1 MRHQPSFALVTLA
14 LVSGCS
20 QPPTAVAP
28 AAPAGPPVVATSG
41 SPAAVPPQLLV
52 APTPSASPMALPTP
66 TPSPGL
72 HEGFEDT
79 AVGSVPADFV
89 DVATEEAAPAWVYQG
104 NWKVAADEKGN
115 HVLLHDDVREQP
127 AVSFMRYRG
136 AALGKPNGAMPA
148 SYYAEV
154 AMRPIRSPINYPPTG
169 DQGVQ
174 FYFLAY
180 NQYLEVVVKPDMLEI
195 WECNGGE
202 PKTAKG
208 WKRLWNQS
216 LATKAGDVRHV
227 GALVD
232 TKAASFTAYLDG
244 KPQGSV
250 QSELLGP
257 KPAYLALRG
266 IGNVVS
272 FDDLVVE
279 PR

>member
-1 MRHQPSFALVTLA
+1 MRHQTVALIALA

-20 QPPTAVAP
+20 QPPTAAVP
-28 AAPAGPPVVATSG
+28 VPPVVTTSG
-41 SPAAVPPQLLV
+41 SPVAGPQMLLT
-52 APTPSASPMALPTP
+52 APSPLPTP
-66 TPSPGL
+66 TPTPTPL
-72 HEGFEDT
+72 RLRLGFEDT
-79 AVGSVPADFV
+79 PTGSVPADFV
-89 DVATEEAAPAWVYQG
+89 DVATEVAAPPGWVYQG
-104 NWKVAADEKGN
+104 NWKVAPDEKGN
-115 HVLLHDDVREQP
+115 AVFLHDDVREQP

-136 AALGKPNGAMPA
+136 TALGKPNGELPA
-148 SYYAEV
+148 TYYAEV

-174 FYFLAY
+174 FYFLKY
-180 NQYLEVVVKPDMLEI
+180 NQYLEVVVKPDVLEI

-208 WKRLWNQS
+208 WKKLWGEA
-216 LATKAGDVRHV
+216 LATKAGDVRRI

-232 TKAASFTAYLDG
+232 TKAGNFTAYLDG
-244 KPQGSV
+244 KPRGAV
-250 QSELLGP
+250 QSTLLGSQ
-257 KPAYLALRG
+257 PAWLTLRG